1 MLFQTPCLWIL
12 TVDLH
17 DAPSK
22 LCKVISNSDIKSP
35 AHQFQHVSL
44 YHYHHRT
51 ATHCRR
57 RAPWSTPICGPSQ
70 GKLVEL
76 NNPMHHPTTTSL
88 QQHPCAPATTS
99 TRTTN
104 WRVEGVWGEWVEGE
118 NKARRMMMMRCAAH
132 TPRCLVLFPPFI
144 WRRGVQPTRRVVY
157 FFSSPFPILSDDT
170 VWNPHAMSSISFPP
184 HIIWRRGVKPTCRVV
199 YLFSSPYYLTMR
211 CETHMLRRLV
221 LFLPI
226 LSDDAVWNPHAAL
239 SISFPPILFDD
250 AACNPHAVSSI
261 SFPPHII
268 WRRGVQPTRHV
279 VYSLVLFPPYYLTM
293 WCETHTPRRLFLF
306 PPYYLMMWH
315 ETHTPHHL
323 FLFPSILSDN
333 MAIYIPLEFI
343 RSVLC
348 YNL

>member
-1 MLFQTPCLWIL
+1 M
-12 TVDLH
+12 VDLH

-44 YHYHHRT
+44 YHYHHRA

-57 RAPWSTPICGPSQ
+57 RASWSTPICGPSQ

-99 TRTTN
+99 TRTMN

-118 NKARRMMMMRCAAH
+118 NKARRMMMTRRATH
-132 TPRCLVLFPPFI
+132 TLCCLVLFPPFI
-144 WRRGVQPTRRVVY
+144 WRCGVQPTRHIVY
-157 FFSSPFPILSDDT
+157 F
-170 VWNPHAMSSISFPP
+170 
-184 HIIWRRGVKPTCRVV
+184 
-199 YLFSSPYYLTMR
+199 FSSPYYLTMR
-211 CETHMLRRLV
+211 HETHMPHCLS

-226 LSDDAVWNPHAAL
+226 LSDDVVWNPHAAS
-239 SISFPPILFDD
+239 SISFPPILSDN
-250 AACNPHAVSSI
+250 AACNPHAASSI

-268 WRRGVQPTRHV
+268 WRRGVQPTCHV
-279 VYSLVLFPPYYLTM
+279 VYSLVLFPPYYLTT

-306 PPYYLMMWH
+306 PPYYLMTWC
-315 ETHTPHHL
+315 ETHTPRHL
-323 FLFPSILSDN
+323 FLFSSILSDD
-333 MAIYIPLEFI
+333 MTIYIPLEFI
-343 RSVLC
+343 RSVLH